1 MPTAI
6 SVGNT
11 DFREVARSL
20 TVNRVAID
28 SLTVTLRGMSSAL
41 SAKWNEYDSGERD
54 SVHSNMYL
62 ESKSFTDQ
70 GPVSEITLNYSGIA
84 GADPD
89 AEGENSI
96 TLQSVSLTTD
106 EGENVTFSYFAQ
118 SSTTRWIT
126 KGSIPTEPRY
136 RGQPPSSIPTEQLF
150 NPSPPNYTGSIAG
163 QYEAKQRLTTFTRS
177 QVAPRVWVVTETWET
192 LIEATPAA

>member
-11 DFREVARSL
+11 NFREVARSL

-28 SLTVTLRGMSSAL
+28 SLTVTLRGRSSAL
-41 SAKWNEYDSGERD
+41 LDAWKTYDPGERD
-54 SVHSNMYL
+54 SVYSNMYL

-84 GADPD
+84 SADPA

-96 TLQSVSLTTD
+96 TLQSVSLTSD
-106 EGENVTFSYFAQ
+106 EGDNVTFSYFAQ
-118 SSTTRWIT
+118 SSTTRWIA
-126 KGSIPTEPRY
+126 KLRLPMQPKY

-150 NPSPPNYTGSIAG
+150 NPSPPDYSGSISG
-163 QYEAKQRLTTFTRS
+163 QYNAVQRLTSFTRS
-177 QVAPRVWVVTETWET
+177 QVAPQVWVVTETWET
-192 LIEATPAA
+192 MIEPKT

>member
-1 MPTAI
+1 MPTSI

-28 SLTVTLRGMSSAL
+28 SLTVTLRGRSSAL
-41 SAKWNEYDSGERD
+41 LAAWNTYDPGKRD
-54 SVHSNMYL
+54 SVYSNMYL

-84 GADPD
+84 GAEPD

-118 SSTTRWIT
+118 SSTTRWIA
-126 KGSIPTEPRY
+126 KGRIPKEPRY

-150 NPSPPNYTGSIAG
+150 NPSPPDYSGSIAG
-163 QYEAKQRLTTFTRS
+163 QYEPVQRMTSFTRS
-177 QVAPRVWVVTETWET
+177 QVAPQVWVVTETWET
-192 LIEATPAA
+192 MIEATPAT